1 MSDEEIQKQ
10 FESNDP
16 PQGLDRDTIAYRE
29 IFKVL
34 AKEPG
39 VKLRADFAESIV
51 RNIVVRKK
59 RETRRDMI
67 WLSFGVVFLLIGLIV
82 TSVVAGLKFELGFLQ
97 EMSGLLIFGAAI
109 ILLFNWIEKRTFSKR
124 STNA

>member
-51 RNIVVRKK
+51 RNIIVRKK

-97 EMSGLLIFGAAI
+97 EMSGLLIFGAAL
-109 ILLFNWIEKRTFSKR
+109 ILFFNWIEKRTFSKR

>member
-97 EMSGLLIFGAAI
+97 EMSGLLIFGAAL
-109 ILLFNWIEKRTFSKR
+109 ILFFNWIEKRTFSKR